1 MMIDLIII
9 LTILE
14 CLYSL
19 VRHIII
25 PVIRILITLNR
36 NIKVYEDAQ
45 RSKTQ

>member
-9 LTILE
+9 LTLLE
-14 CLYSL
+14 FLYRL
-19 VRHIII
+19 TRHIIV

-36 NIKVYEDAQ
+36 NIKAYEDAQ

>member
-1 MMIDLIII
+1 MIDIII
-9 LTILE
+9 MLTLLE
-14 CLYSL
+14 CLYRFTRYI
-19 VRHIII
+19 VI